1 MLTIPS
7 TTVVG
12 NSVCRGITVTDDMVV
27 EESETFNI
35 TVETS
40 DSNDIITGP
49 STATFT
55 IIDNDSKYNQQ
66 PALLTCNIDDSTTA
80 TNFSGNM
87 CNSQYT
93 SCLHCVFSSFSG
105 ATVSIQETEISI
117 AEGTDGQICI
127 VLENA
132 AGGLERDVSVTLINT
147 TGTAGDCTDRIV

>member
-1 MLTIPS
+1 M
-7 TTVVG
+7 
-12 NSVCRGITVTDDMVV
+12 CRGITVTDDMVV

-87 CNSQYT
+87 
-93 SCLHCVFSSFSG
+93 
-105 ATVSIQETEISI
+105 
-117 AEGTDGQICI
+117 
-127 VLENA
+127 
-132 AGGLERDVSVTLINT
+132 
-147 TGTAGDCTDRIV
+147 